1 MSTTAQ
7 DQARRAVPG
16 HASQLAASQLA
27 ASQLA
32 SHAHTRPLARR
43 SRLPLTSPAGP
54 RPAVQLTGPDHPS
67 LPGATRAGIPRE
79 CLEQR

>member
-16 HASQLAASQLA
+16 DAGQLA

-54 RPAVQLTGPDHPS
+54 RPVVQLTGPDHPS
-67 LPGATRAGIPRE
+67 LPGATRAVIPRE